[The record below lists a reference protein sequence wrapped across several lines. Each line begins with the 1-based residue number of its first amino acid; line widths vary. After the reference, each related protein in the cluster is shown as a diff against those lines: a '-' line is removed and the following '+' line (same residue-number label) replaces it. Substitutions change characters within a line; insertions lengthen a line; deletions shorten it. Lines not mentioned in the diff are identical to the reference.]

1 MAPMNPPTSTHH
13 GFKHI
18 SAANWE
24 EPDLP
29 CSFFCYTSDYW
40 VEAHLKPQLGPN
52 VPSDVVA
59 LFEVA
64 RGAMIYGWF
73 FYPIITLGAEQ
84 CLRVLEAGVKACC
97 ENHCI
102 PTKKRN
108 KKGELLDTSYSDN
121 LGKLE
126 KHRIIPEGEENL
138 WKVARKVRN
147 LTSHP
152 ERQIILTPG
161 ITWGILQATADRLNV
176 LFS

>member
-18 SAANWE
+18 TAANWQ

-40 VEAHLKPQLGPN
+40 VEAHLKPRLGPN

-84 CLRVLEAGVKACC
+84 CLRVLEAGVKFG
-97 ENHCI
+97 EFVPVFSTLYRHKM
-102 PTKKRN
+102 PGLRFV
-108 KKGELLDTSYSDN
+108 KGIFGGDDSFPLVAAADIGVFDQVVVDGKGF
-121 LGKLE
+121 LGGMLPLGNGPAE
-126 KHRIIPEGEENL
+126 FSGQFG
-138 WKVARKVRN
+138 KV
-147 LTSHP
+147 
-152 ERQIILTPG
+152 
-161 ITWGILQATADRLNV
+161 
-176 LFS
+176 